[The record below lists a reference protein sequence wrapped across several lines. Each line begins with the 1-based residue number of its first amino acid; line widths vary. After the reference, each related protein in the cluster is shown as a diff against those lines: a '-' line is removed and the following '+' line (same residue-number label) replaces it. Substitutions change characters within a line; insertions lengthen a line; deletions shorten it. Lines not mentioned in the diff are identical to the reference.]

1 MSTDRSSTADEKLD
15 VREVDGE
22 PFGDI
27 VAALE
32 DLPPGET
39 LLLVNSF
46 EPEPLYSVLEERG
59 FAYETK
65 NPEPDLWHV
74 EIRHA

>member
-1 MSTDRSSTADEKLD
+1 MDQSSTADRRLD

-27 VAALE
+27 MAALE
-32 DLPPGET
+32 DLPSDET

-46 EPEPLYSVLEERG
+46 EPQPLYSVLEERG
-59 FAYETK
+59 FEYETT
-65 NPEPDLWHV
+65 NPEADLWHV

>member
-1 MSTDRSSTADEKLD
+1 MSLEPTDADRRLD

-27 VAALE
+27 MTALNE
-32 DLPPGET
+32 LEADES
-39 LLLVNSF
+39 LLLFNSF
-46 EPEPLYSVLEERG
+46 EPEPLYDVLEQRG
-59 FAYETK
+59 FTYETA

-74 EIRHA
+74 EITHV